1 MSKEI
6 AIAGVESKDRHS
18 GRLGPTRWTLWFA
31 TVVMALTLVAI
42 TIDRRKV
49 KTGELLVQ
57 ATDASTHVVVR
68 QGERVVIASTD
79 RRSFTLLP
87 GEYEVDFMG
96 DGLHLESTARIA
108 VVRSARAVVTE
119 PIHASP

>member
-1 MSKEI
+1 
-6 AIAGVESKDRHS
+6 
-18 GRLGPTRWTLWFA
+18 LTLWFA
-31 TVVMALTLVAI
+31 TAVMALTLVAI

-68 QGERVVIASTD
+68 QGDRVVIASTD

-87 GEYEVDFMG
+87 GEYQVDFMG
-96 DGLHLESTARIA
+96 DGSHLKSSARIN

-119 PIHASP
+119 SIQAAP